1 MSIYD
6 QASLVQIP
14 SGYKAGSPGKLYSVL
29 PTNGDGDFSSDSYT
43 NATFVNSQGKIDF
56 LPSDGAIR
64 FDYPLIDGVVQ
75 SCPTLLL
82 EKQSTNL
89 FNYSETI
96 QSGGTLSNATITS
109 NATTSPAVDGFE
121 DSDRADRLNQ
131 GSSTP
136 TYFRK
141 PMGSLTTGNTYTIS
155 CFVKKQTCDYFYL
168 WAAHAFGVYPIR
180 VAVIADLSNGTIV
193 STGDY
198 IDSSTITKYPNDWYR
213 LTSTFTVSGNSSYQ
227 SYFAFSDNNSETFNY
242 TGTTNETGYLWGLQ
256 LEESDYP
263 TSYIRTISFV
273 AVSRGKDDCYDG
285 GASSTFSNTT
295 GTIFLDFEA
304 FTPDDDFGRLLSL
317 SDQSTNNR
325 LLLIPKTNN
334 TLRFF
339 MVVNGSTDVDTDQ
352 TISYNTR
359 QKIAISYQLNSVKIY
374 INGTLVLTD
383 SSAGTFSALDTIAFA
398 DYDNNPTATAR
409 IHQLTY
415 FDSVISQS
423 DLETLT
429 TL

>member
-89 FNYSETI
+89 FNYSEAINNST
-96 QSGGTLSNATITS
+96 TKTNVTITS
-109 NATTSPAVDGFE
+109 NATTSPAGDGGF
-121 DSDRADRLNQ
+121 DSDNADSLNHGSTGTTRLQ
-131 GSSTP
+131 KS
-136 TYFRK
+136 
-141 PMGSLTTGNTYTIS
+141 MGSITTGNIYTTS
-155 CFVKKQTCDYFYL
+155 CFVKKNDCDYFYL
-168 WAAHAFGVYPIR
+168 WTVHQQYAPVSMQ
-180 VAVIADLSNGTIV
+180 VVVADLQNGTIV
-193 STGDY
+193 STGSL
-198 IDSSTITKYPNDWYR
+198 IDSSTITEYPNGWYR
-213 LTSTFTVSGNSSYQ
+213 VTSTFTAGSISSYNAYYGFNSISNSTALSGGNSVS
-227 SYFAFSDNNSETFNY
+227 
-242 TGTTNETGYLWGLQ
+242 GYLWGLQ

-263 TSYIRTISFV
+263 TSYIRTDTFNTV
-273 AVSRGKDDCYDG
+273 TRGKDECYDAG
-285 GASSTFSNTT
+285 TSSTFSNTT

-339 MVVNGSTDVDTDQ
+339 MVVNASTDVDTDQ

-383 SSAGTFSALDTIAFA
+383 SSAGTFSALDRIAFA

>member
-29 PTNGDGDFSSDSYT
+29 PDNGDGDFSSYSST

-56 LPSDGAIR
+56 QPSNDAIR
-64 FDYPLIDGVVQ
+64 FDYPLISGVVQ

-96 QSGGTLSNATITS
+96 QNGGTLTNSTITS
-109 NATTSPAVDGFE
+109 NATTSPAVDGGF
-121 DSDRADRLNQ
+121 DSDNADSLNHN
-131 GSSTP
+131 STGT

-141 PMGSLTTGNTYTIS
+141 SMGSLTTGNTYTLS
-155 CFVKKQTCDYFYL
+155 CFVKKNDCDYFYL
-168 WAAHAFGVYPIR
+168 WSLHQQYAPSSVQ
-180 VAVIADLSNGTIV
+180 VVVADLQNGTIV
-193 STGDY
+193 STGSA
-198 IDSSTITKYPNDWYR
+198 IDSSTITEYPNGWYR
-213 LTSTFTVSGNSSYQ
+213 VTSTFTVGGNSSYNA
-227 SYFAFSDNNSETFNY
+227 YYGFNSISNQTSL
-242 TGTTNETGYLWGLQ
+242 TGGNSVSGYLWGLQ
-256 LEESDYP
+256 LEESDYA
-263 TSYIRTISFV
+263 TSYIRTTSV
-273 AVSRGKDDCYDG
+273 NTVTRTKDECYDAG
-285 GASSTFSNTT
+285 TSSTFSNTT

-339 MVVNGSTDVDTDQ
+339 MVVNGSNDVDTDQ